1 MKVYVNGHAVSLMEG
16 MTVRHALLAS
26 PFGENWEKAAVHDE
40 WGNEVGMDGALQEG
54 QNLHVTF
61 SPHDAE

>member
-1 MKVYVNGHAVSLMEG
+1 VKVYVNGHAVFLMEG

-26 PFGENWEKAAVHDE
+26 QFGESWEKAAVRDE
-40 WGNEVGMDGALQEG
+40 WGNEVGMEGALQEG
-54 QNLHVTF
+54 QKLHVTF